1 MKKKR
6 TSRKDLLRLLAQA
19 DYVLFCILK
28 FMDRQD
34 FQKAEELRS
43 LIRES
48 VDEWLGQKKR

>member
-1 MKKKR
+1 MKKKKA
-6 TSRKDLLRLLAQA
+6 SRKDLLRLLAQA
-19 DYVLFCILK
+19 DYVLFCVLK

-34 FQKAEELRS
+34 FQKAEELRL